1 MKKIIFFI
9 CLFFGSSSVVPAQEG
24 QVDATLYLQANQA
37 YKSGDFTTAAMQYE
51 KLLSSGLVNGDMYYN
66 LGNAYLKKG
75 AIGHAVLNFRMA
87 ERFLPRDADIEA
99 NLQYALDQT
108 KDKIDCSGNASFWKT
123 FFFWLYKFSSRELCY
138 GFLGFNII
146 FWVILGIKFFFRTDS
161 LGIAASIALFFTIL
175 FAASFLVKYYQ
186 TSCVLNAVVLA
197 PEIQV
202 RSGSSPSDTVLFK
215 LHEGAELTVAEE
227 ENEWVRILLCDGKKG
242 WVQKSLI
249 GILPGA

>member
-51 KLLSSGLVNGDMYYN
+51 KLLSSGLVNGDIYYN

-108 KDKIDCSGNASFWKT
+108 KDKIDCSEGESLLKTICFWYTK
-123 FFFWLYKFSSRELCY
+123 LSCRELCY
-138 GFLGFNII
+138 LLFSVNAVFWLLFIVRLFLRADL
-146 FWVILGIKFFFRTDS
+146 LGIGLYVFLFLSLLLGSS
-161 LGIAASIALFFTIL
+161 LGVKLYSAAKPVPS
-175 FAASFLVKYYQ
+175 
-186 TSCVLNAVVLA
+186 VLTLK
-197 PEIQV
+197 
-202 RSGSSPSDTVLFK
+202 TV
-215 LHEGAELTVAEE
+215 
-227 ENEWVRILLCDGKKG
+227 
-242 WVQKSLI
+242 
-249 GILPGA
+249 P